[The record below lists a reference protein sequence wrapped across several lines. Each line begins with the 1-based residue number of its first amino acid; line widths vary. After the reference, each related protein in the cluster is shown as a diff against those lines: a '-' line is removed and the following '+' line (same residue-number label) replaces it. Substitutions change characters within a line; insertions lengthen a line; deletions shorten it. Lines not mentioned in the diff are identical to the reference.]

1 MGNRKLILITIKD
14 ELEGTEVTGLP
25 LVIKATNTF
34 FDPDLRIGDFP
45 LFSVVSEPENIEVS
59 LNGTKKDRTL
69 RIAIQGF
76 NTAPPDEVF
85 LAGEDIAEE
94 VIQKLTSPT
103 SVAVFRA
110 AAIDSGCGFSIT
122 SIGPVI
128 VEQFEFN
135 LEFVYMSIPCT
146 VEFIDP

>member
-1 MGNRKLILITIKD
+1 MGNRKLILTTIKD
-14 ELEGTEVTGLP
+14 ELEGTEVTDLAF
-25 LVIKATNTF
+25 VIKATNTF

-45 LFSVVSEPENIEVS
+45 LFSVVSEPENIIVS

-85 LAGEDIAEE
+85 LNGEDIAEE
-94 VIQKLTSPT
+94 VIQKLTSAA
-103 SVAVFRA
+103 SAAVFRA
-110 AAIDSGCGFSIT
+110 AAISGGCGFSIT
-122 SIGPVI
+122 AIGPVI